1 MAKRI
6 PFIIFVMILVGLF
19 VGLIMYAVNQM
30 TVEYSKTE
38 IDSYT
43 EVFEISQLAYS
54 EEQFSETTSNPV
66 YRAGIR
72 NKDTAITI
80 RITNEEFARY
90 TIGEKVLVEVT
101 VYGYSDGHQSKG
113 YKIIGLAETGE

>member
-54 EEQFSETTSNPV
+54 EDQFSETTSNPV

-72 NKDTAITI
+72 NKNTAITI
-80 RITNEEFARY
+80 RITSEEFARY
-90 TIGEKVLVEVT
+90 TVGEKVLVEVT
-101 VYGYSDGHQSKG
+101 VYATAMVIKVKG
-113 YKIIGLAETGE
+113 TRLSV